1 MAEAEAVCDRV
12 ALIDHG
18 RLLAVE
24 TPSSLAR
31 LVSPHERVDFDS
43 AEPGIVATVRAL
55 PGVASVLARNDDN
68 SQRVD
73 LVEGSALRSV
83 LETLVAAGVTSI
95 RTSRPSLEEA
105 YVHTIGDR
113 GLKV

>member
-1 MAEAEAVCDRV
+1 MSAWTS
-12 ALIDHG
+12 
-18 RLLAVE
+18 
-24 TPSSLAR
+24 TP
-31 LVSPHERVDFDS
+31 PK
-43 AEPGIVATVRAL
+43 PGIVATVRAL

-68 SQRVD
+68 SHRVD
-73 LVEGSALRSV
+73 LVEGSAFRSV
-83 LETLVAAGVTSI
+83 LETLVAAGVASI